1 MRDLIIFDCDGTLV
15 DTIIDVA
22 RCFNMAL
29 ATCGFPQHPIEEYRE
44 FVGGDLET
52 VVSKLLPSESNSS
65 DNINRVKC
73 AYRHIY
79 AEDSKPNT
87 VPFDGMV
94 NLLRKLKLHNILL
107 AVNSNKAQVLT
118 EDVINKNFPKD
129 LFDSID
135 RTTLMI
141 RESEK
146 KPVII
151 DVKDTSMSLAINSG
165 IGSMSEDIDISK
177 EGKDI
182 LIGFNPKFL
191 MDALKVIDEEEITMD
206 TTLEERQMEAI
217 QISDDFIKL
226 GQALKLANMVSS
238 GVEAKI
244 VIQEG
249 LVKVNGEVDT
259 RRGRKLY
266 PQDVFEFEGQEV
278 TVLAE

>member
-52 VVSKLLPSESNSS
+52 VISKLLPSESNSS

-129 LFDSID
+129 LFDSIVAYD
-135 RTTLMI
+135 ECRPSKPDPYGVKMI
-141 RESEK
+141 CS
-146 KPVII
+146 
-151 DVKDTSMSLAINSG
+151 
-165 IGSMSEDIDISK
+165 
-177 EGKDI
+177 
-182 LIGFNPKFL
+182 
-191 MDALKVIDEEEITMD
+191 
-206 TTLEERQMEAI
+206 QC
-217 QISDDFIKL
+217 
-226 GQALKLANMVSS
+226 
-238 GVEAKI
+238 
-244 VIQEG
+244 
-249 LVKVNGEVDT
+249 
-259 RRGRKLY
+259 GRKLDSVIY
-266 PQDVFEFEGQEV
+266 VGDGYSDILTAKHAGIPCVFVTWGQGNLDDCKEYKDSLIV
-278 TVLAE
+278 NDILELERALMNLL